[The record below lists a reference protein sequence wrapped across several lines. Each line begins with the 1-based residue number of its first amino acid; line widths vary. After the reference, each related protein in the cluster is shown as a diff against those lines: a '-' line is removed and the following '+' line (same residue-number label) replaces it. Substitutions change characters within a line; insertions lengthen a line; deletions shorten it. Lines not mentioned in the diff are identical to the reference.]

1 MDIPFWNKEIETA
14 ERPRLEAMQVDRLRQ
29 MIGWALKTPFYRK
42 RLSEAQINSPD
53 DIKDLNDLRRIAYT
67 TKDDLR
73 RNFPK
78 GLLAADMT
86 EVVRIHSSSGTTGIP
101 TVIYYAQ
108 DDIERWT
115 DLLAR
120 SVVATG
126 AGAADVFQNMMT
138 YGLFTGGLGLHY
150 GAERVGMTVIP
161 IGGGNTKRQIQV
173 MKDFRTTVLHITPS
187 YLLHIH
193 TRLGEE
199 ETGREDLSLRKAFIG
214 AEPHSE
220 NTRCKLEDLLQIEA
234 YNSYGLSEL
243 NGPGVAFECVCRK
256 DMHVW
261 EDAYILEIIDPETG
275 AVLEDGQEGEV
286 VLTNLIRRAAPILR
300 YRTRDL
306 AFVHTEPCECGRT
319 HRRLSRILGR
329 TDDMLIINGVNVFP
343 SQIEEKVMKVP
354 EVATNY
360 QIYVDKKGALD
371 RLTVKVEIYPKLF
384 LGEASKL
391 DALKARIKEEIRS
404 SIVINPVIELHEPG
418 SLPVFEG
425 KAKRVVDERP
435 QE

>member
-1 MDIPFWNKEIETA
+1 META
-14 ERPRLEAMQVDRLRQ
+14 PRDRIEQMQLQRLKQ
-29 MIGWALKTPFYRK
+29 TVAWALQTPFYRK
-42 RLSEAQINSPD
+42 KLGQVGIDSPD
-53 DIKDLNDLRRIAYT
+53 DIRSLEDLQRIPYT

-73 RNFPK
+73 LSFPK
-78 GLLAADMT
+78 GLLAVEMRD
-86 EVVRIHSSSGTTGIP
+86 VIRIHSSSGTTGIP
-101 TVIYYAQ
+101 TVIYFAR
-108 DDIERWT
+108 DDVDNWT

-120 SVVATG
+120 SIVGTG
-126 AGAADVFQNMMT
+126 ATADDVFQNMMT
-138 YGLFTGGLGLHY
+138 YGMFTGGLGLHY

-161 IGGGNTKRQIQV
+161 IGGGNTKRQIQT
-173 MKDFRTTVLHITPS
+173 MKDFQTTVVHVTPS

-193 TRLGEE
+193 SRLGED
-199 ETGREDLSLRKAFIG
+199 GIYLRDLALRKAFIG

-220 NTRCKLEDLLQIEA
+220 NTRRKLQELLHIEA

-256 DMHVW
+256 DMHIW
-261 EDAYILEIIDPETG
+261 EDAYIAEIIQPDTG
-275 AVLEDGQEGEV
+275 EVLKEGQEGEL
-286 VLTNLIRRAAPILR
+286 VLTNLVRRATPILR

-306 AFVHTEPCECGRT
+306 AFLYPEGCDCGRT

-343 SQIEEKVMKVP
+343 SQIEEKIMKIP

-384 LGEASKL
+384 LGEVAKL
-391 DALKARIKEEIRS
+391 EALRQKIIEELRS
-404 SIVINPVIELHEPG
+404 SIVISPAVELHEPG
-418 SLPVFEG
+418 ALPVFEG
-425 KAKRVVDERP
+425 KAKRVVDDRP
-435 QE
+435 KE